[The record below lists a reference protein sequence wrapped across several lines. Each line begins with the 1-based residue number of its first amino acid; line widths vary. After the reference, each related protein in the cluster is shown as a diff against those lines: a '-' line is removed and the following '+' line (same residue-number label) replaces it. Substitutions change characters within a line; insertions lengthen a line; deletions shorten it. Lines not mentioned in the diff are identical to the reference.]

1 MLAMFNEAQIRQ
13 IVEAAGKAPS
23 IHNSQPWEFAV
34 AGDTL
39 EVRADPDRALPAA
52 DPDARALYISCGAA
66 LLNARVA
73 MRMADHVADV
83 RLLPHPEYPF
93 TVLAVIRATPGPP
106 PAADDRDLYDAIWQ
120 RHTDRG
126 PYTDETIPD
135 SVRLS
140 LQQAAS
146 TEAATIRL
154 LDRADATTVLAEAAA
169 AGEELAADLEH
180 RAELRRWVATG
191 SSEHGIPAEA
201 LPAQPDQVP
210 SPIRGDYGAAAPEAD
225 RPGATYE
232 AFPQLAVLTTEHDE
246 PEDWLRAG
254 QALERVLLVAT
265 AHGVSASFLYHV
277 IELRD
282 MQAEDAP
289 PWPWPENP
297 QMIIRFGYG
306 KRAATAPRRKLD
318 DILRGP
324 SEGEKRFPFS

>member
-1 MLAMFNEAQIRQ
+1 MLGMFNEAQIRQ

-39 EVRADPDRALPAA
+39 EVRADPGRALPAA

-83 RLLPHPEYPF
+83 RQLPHPEYPF

-106 PAADDRDLYDAIWQ
+106 HAADDRDLYDAIWQ

-135 SVRLS
+135 SVRIS
-140 LQQAAS
+140 LQHAAS
-146 TEAATIRL
+146 TEAATMRL
-154 LDRADATTVLAEAAA
+154 LGRADATTILAMAAA

-180 RAELRRWVATG
+180 QAELRKWVATG

-210 SPIRGDYGAAAPEAD
+210 SPIRADYGAAAPEAD

-232 AFPQLAVLTTEHDE
+232 AFPQLAVLTTEQDE

-306 KRAATAPRRKLD
+306 KRAATAPRRRLD
-318 DILRGP
+318 DILREP
-324 SEGEKRFPFS
+324 AEGQKRFPFS